1 MEIKKPRQDKTYIL
15 CITQKIHE
23 SKGDCSFFTKSNVI
37 TKLYLDDEHLE
48 ELESYLQEIIKE
60 NLGMPVVFTLG
71 KFYIR

>member
-1 MEIKKPRQDKTYIL
+1 M
-15 CITQKIHE
+15 
-23 SKGDCSFFTKSNVI
+23 SNTI

-71 KFYIR
+71 KFNIR